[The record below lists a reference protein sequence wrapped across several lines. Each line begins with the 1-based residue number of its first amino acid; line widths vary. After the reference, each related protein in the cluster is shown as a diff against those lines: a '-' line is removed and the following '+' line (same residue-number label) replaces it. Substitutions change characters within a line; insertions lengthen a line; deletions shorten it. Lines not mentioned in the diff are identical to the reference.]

1 MIEKSVN
8 LNFRTQNVAV
18 PLFQCH
24 LEEGVIVE
32 INVKEKTKVFAVP
45 ENHRWFSNLS
55 KVWIVSASY
64 VLLIK
69 LLINSSSRNHLIDN
83 VSHLRLTNSFF
94 FQKSFN
100 VLHLLPTHYMRL
112 AR

>member
-1 MIEKSVN
+1 
-8 LNFRTQNVAV
+8 
-18 PLFQCH
+18 

-32 INVKEKTKVFAVP
+32 IHVKKEAKVFAVP

-69 LLINSSSRNHLIDN
+69 LLINSSSRNHL
-83 VSHLRLTNSFF
+83 
-94 FQKSFN
+94 
-100 VLHLLPTHYMRL
+100 
-112 AR
+112 